1 MTTEIK
7 ELLAVLG
14 LPEEE
19 QRKLIWDWVYNEYPG
34 WEVFEAPQSLA
45 DLAFRLR
52 DKAGQGR
59 FVDAIVEVFEFL
71 FGYSD
76 YKSVMMWLC
85 SQECQPVHWIIA
97 ALIAKELAK

>member
-1 MTTEIK
+1 MINEIK
-7 ELLAVLG
+7 DPLAVLG

-19 QRKLIWDWVYNEYPG
+19 QLAWVAREYFYNDLFAAG
-34 WEVFEAPQSLA
+34 HCSA

-52 DKAGQGR
+52 NKAGQGR

-85 SQECQPVHWIIA
+85 SQECQPIHWIIA